1 MAFMWRPPLKREEG
15 KPVADRYRPCP
26 CGGRRSRESRKFFLG
41 PAWLRRASFTSMA
54 SSESESDSLHSPCRA
69 MLEGPRKTLER
80 ALGTLA
86 VAITLSRPSSSFSP
100 TSASLAGGANKNR
113 ASWRDTLR
121 SNAPRPSSMQHT
133 WRKARL
139 SSCV

>member
-1 MAFMWRPPLKREEG
+1 MITGSHVAFMWRHPLKREEG
-15 KPVADRYRPCP
+15 KPIADRYRPCP

-54 SSESESDSLHSPCRA
+54 SSESERDSLYSPCRA
-69 MLEGPRKTLER
+69 MLAVPRKTLER

-100 TSASLAGGANKNR
+100 TSA
-113 ASWRDTLR
+113 TLR
-121 SNAPRPSSMQHT
+121 
-133 WRKARL
+133 ARQVCNIL
-139 SSCV
+139 GAKPDSRAAYNHEIATVT